1 MIEGKILVS
10 KGKTWATKGKNCVI
24 EGKSSHASSSDKNHT
39 DWAKPNQL
47 PAGPRE
53 KRPIGRLFSSNL
65 IIRIMEDIIIYFLF
79 CKIIMLSNFSEFFS
93 VTTKCWTPP

>member
-24 EGKSSHASSSDKNHT
+24 EGKSSHASSSDKKHT

-53 KRPIGRLFSSNL
+53 KRPIGRLFSST
-65 IIRIMEDIIIYFLF
+65 IYYNTLPPDTAQERL
-79 CKIIMLSNFSEFFS
+79 KS
-93 VTTKCWTPP
+93 VPSL